1 VYALNQTKYLLPHE
15 LNAFQR
21 LIAQDASRDAVLLDV
36 LLHTGGRAQEVLNL
50 NVEDLNLHSGTVLI
64 RGLKGSRD
72 REIPLPMAL
81 LCRLESILPASGRIF
96 PISYQR
102 LYQIWD
108 HWKPCKKKLHSLRH
122 TFAIELYRR
131 TRDLRLVQMALGHK
145 SINNTMVYA
154 DYIYT
159 QEELKKL
166 LITA

>member
-1 VYALNQTKYLLPHE
+1 
-15 LNAFQR
+15 
-21 LIAQDASRDAVLLDV
+21 
-36 LLHTGGRAQEVLNL
+36 
-50 NVEDLNLHSGTVLI
+50 
-64 RGLKGSRD
+64 
-72 REIPLPMAL
+72 MAL